1 MRKPIAQRIK
11 ELEERKRAL
20 QSRLDRQERTQ
31 ATRRKIVLGSFVLE
45 RLAQGDNGNTG
56 DHCDLRQWLA
66 AQLPAFLVSDADRA
80 LFADLIEQCR
90 MGQGHGVADGN
101 AQQSTE
107 HLQQTNG
114 NQADVIGDN
123 EP

>member
-20 QSRLDRQERTQ
+20 QSRLGKQERAQ
-31 ATRRKIVLGSFVLE
+31 ETRRKILLGSFVLE
-45 RLAQGDNGNTG
+45 RLAQDDNGNTG

-80 LFADLIEQCR
+80 LFADMLRTLRRSPMPCESGEVGQDETGKGKGGQC
-90 MGQGHGVADGN
+90 Q
-101 AQQSTE
+101 
-107 HLQQTNG
+107 
-114 NQADVIGDN
+114 DVL
-123 EP
+123 P

>member
-20 QSRLDRQERTQ
+20 QSRLGKQERAQ
-31 ATRRKIVLGSFVLE
+31 ETRRKIVLGSFVLE
-45 RLAQGDNGNTG
+45 RLAQDDDTTG
-56 DHCDLRQWLA
+56 QCDLRQWLA
-66 AQLPAFLVSDADRA
+66 AQLPAFLVRDADRA